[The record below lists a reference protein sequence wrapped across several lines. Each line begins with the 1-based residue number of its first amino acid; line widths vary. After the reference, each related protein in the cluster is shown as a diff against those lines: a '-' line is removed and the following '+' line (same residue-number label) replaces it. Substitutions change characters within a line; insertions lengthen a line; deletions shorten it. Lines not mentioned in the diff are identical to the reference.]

1 MKDIEP
7 YARPKRREGEL
18 KRDIAKYLILCGALT
33 AVNGIYTPEQFW
45 AEWIWIAWGASLILR
60 AVLPATGGGKTASPR
75 RAFYRDLRCY
85 VCEMTLSGTIN

>member
-33 AVNGIYTPEQFW
+33 AVNWIFTPE
-45 AEWIWIAWGASLILR
+45 
-60 AVLPATGGGKTASPR
+60 
-75 RAFYRDLRCY
+75 
-85 VCEMTLSGTIN
+85 